1 MIKFQKVL
9 QVVAKAE
16 KLGSSWRGLQKSL
29 LSLLLL
35 SLALK
40 MRRAIIGA
48 FRSLPY
54 RFSLYSIRKEAQGLK
69 MGVPKGANIIEH

>member
-35 SLALK
+35 TPALK

-54 RFSLYSIRKEAQGLK
+54 RFSLYLSQKKAQG
-69 MGVPKGANIIEH
+69 